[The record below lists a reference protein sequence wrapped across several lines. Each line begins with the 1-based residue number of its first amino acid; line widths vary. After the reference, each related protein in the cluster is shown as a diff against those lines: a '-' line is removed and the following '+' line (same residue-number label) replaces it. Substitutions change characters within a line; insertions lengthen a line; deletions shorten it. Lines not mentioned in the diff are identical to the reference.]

1 METYDIMDAVA
12 SITLILGRKHH
23 TSSYDLHYFR
33 WDITDRGLVELL
45 LDTEKEQLR
54 FLIPEGEYW
63 TDFLD
68 YPTDV
73 QRMALNGLASGYH
86 LEVGEYVKEE
96 TNNAA

>member
-23 TSSYDLHYFR
+23 SASYDLHYFR
-33 WDITDRGLVELL
+33 WDITDKGLVELL
-45 LDTEKEQLR
+45 LDTEKEKLS
-54 FLIPEGEYW
+54 FIIPEEDYW
-63 TDFLD
+63 TACLD

-73 QRMALNGLASGYH
+73 QRMALNGLASGYN
-86 LEVGEYVKEE
+86 LEVGEYVEAE

>member
-23 TSSYDLHYFR
+23 SASYDLHYFR
-33 WDITDRGLVELL
+33 WDITDKGLVELL
-45 LDTEKEQLR
+45 LDTEKEKLS
-54 FLIPEGEYW
+54 FIIPEEDYS
-63 TDFLD
+63 TAYLD

-73 QRMALNGLASGYH
+73 QRMALNGLASGYN
-86 LEVGEYVKEE
+86 LEVGEYVEVG